1 MTAFT
6 CQDKP
11 ESIEKDIV
19 MLNVAVTN
27 KNGNYVRPLP
37 KNDLLC

>member
-1 MTAFT
+1 MNAFT

-11 ESIEKDIV
+11 EPIETNLV
-19 MLNVAVTN
+19 MLNAAATN